1 MSKNI
6 KKMARKTL
14 MNKYKELEV
23 SLDELLGNAT
33 ELSPITYQYYKGLKN
48 RRIIINDQIS
58 ADILEYAVIPL
69 IDMDNDGTNEPI
81 EIILN
86 TVGGEVYSGF
96 CLVDVLEKLKCKTI
110 IKIMGMAASMGILI
124 AMVKNPNVKV
134 ICSHFSVGLIHSG
147 SQYMEGSTH
156 SVRDTFKFSER
167 YEELIKEYILS
178 HTTIDEKMYTE
189 IERQEFWMTADDMK
203 KYGIVD
209 EII

>member
-1 MSKNI
+1 
-6 KKMARKTL
+6 
-14 MNKYKELEV
+14 MNKSSDVELTIDDLQEML
-23 SLDELLGNAT
+23 SNPT
-33 ELSPITYQYYKGLKN
+33 QLSPIMYQYYKGILN

-69 IDMDNDGTNEPI
+69 IDMDNDGTNKPI
-81 EIILN
+81 EIMLN
-86 TVGGEVYSGF
+86 TVGGEIYSGF
-96 CLVDVLEKLKCKTI
+96 CLVDALENVKCKTTI
-110 IKIMGMAASMGILI
+110 RIMGMAASMGILI
-124 AMVKNPNVKV
+124 AMVKNPNITVV
-134 ICSHFSVGLIHSG
+134 CSKFSVGLIHSG

-156 SVRDTFKFSER
+156 AVRDTFKFSER
-167 YEELIKEYILS
+167 YEELIKEYILK